1 MKQIIE
7 NLWLIHGNQSYCN
20 LSNKDVW
27 SIIKEAAID
36 NHVSTALFSY
46 ELSNTEMIKELLSHI
61 TGIPIS
67 TIQEERLKQ
76 SEFNSI
82 SEAVN
87 ALTHTPLY
95 LTDAQSFLFSELKD
109 TIQTMVQEYG
119 VKIFIIDMRVVKSF
133 DFEAL
138 DNFAEE
144 LDILLICIYKNTK
157 KNGKYGK
164 AKRI

>member
-7 NLWLIHGNQSYCN
+7 DLWLIHGNQSYCD
-20 LSNKDVW
+20 LSNKDAW

-46 ELSNTEMIKELLSHI
+46 ELSNTEMITKLLSHI

-76 SEFNSI
+76 AEFNSI

-109 TIQTMVQEYG
+109 TIQTMVQEHG

-144 LDILLICIYKNTK
+144 LDILLICIYKYTK
-157 KNGKYGK
+157 KNSKNGK
-164 AKRI
+164 

>member
-7 NLWLIHGNQSYCN
+7 DLWLIHGNQSYCD

-36 NHVSTALFSY
+36 NHLSTALFSY
-46 ELSNTEMIKELLSHI
+46 ELSNTEMITKLLSHI

-67 TIQEERLKQ
+67 KIQEGRLKQ
-76 SEFNSI
+76 AEVNSI

-87 ALTHTPLY
+87 ALTHTSLY
-95 LTDAQSFLFSELKD
+95 ITDAQSLLFSELKD
-109 TIQTMVQEYG
+109 TIQTMVQEHG

-133 DFEAL
+133 DLEAL

-144 LDILLICIYKNTK
+144 LDILLICIYKFTK
-157 KNGKYGK
+157 K
-164 AKRI
+164 KR